1 MSNPDGPYPAM
12 FSPSQVAAIKQQ
24 RQREAARE
32 EFLRRWCHKLQ
43 LRWNNGDGDQLAKM
57 AEQYD
62 VRRAGLTKWDAPI

>member
-1 MSNPDGPYPAM
+1 VNDE
-12 FSPSQVAAIKQQ
+12 KH
-24 RQREAARE
+24 RETLEGIVKHEASERAARE

-43 LRWNNGDGDQLAKM
+43 LRFINGDGDQLAKM